1 MFESILERK
10 KFKWNLELD
19 IIDFFLNSNLCDIF
33 ILVFI
38 LNSEFVNFLIL
49 FLILFGDIGYYF
61 GKGSNC

>member
-19 IIDFFLNSNLCDIF
+19 IIDFFLNSNICDIF

-49 FLILFGDIGYYF
+49 FLILFGDIGYDF